1 MVVIGRCI
9 LDSVNSHLC
18 KADFGLKFVFG
29 ILQVAKIG
37 IGRLKT
43 VSTTIGV
50 NTIEIVSYT

>member
-1 MVVIGRCI
+1 MVILGR
-9 LDSVNSHLC
+9 
-18 KADFGLKFVFG
+18 ADFGLKFMFG
-29 ILQVAKIG
+29 ILQVAEIG